1 MYQQQQPVKSRAT
14 TVRTGGKDANATQV
28 IDASTMQPSKNALFV
43 GASKDEKDP
52 NFDITAKQERLDDD
66 VLKKIEDFKEKY
78 QTMKDKATDNEKEL
92 AYSTIKVE
100 ELVQKIKE
108 IE

>member
-1 MYQQQQPVKSRAT
+1 M
-14 TVRTGGKDANATQV
+14 
-28 IDASTMQPSKNALFV
+28 KNALFV

-52 NFDITAKQERLDDD
+52 NFDVMAKQERLDDD
-66 VLKKIEDFKEKY
+66 VLRKIEEFKDKY
-78 QTMKDKATDNEKEL
+78 STMKNKATDNEKEL

-100 ELVQKIKE
+100 ELVHKIKE